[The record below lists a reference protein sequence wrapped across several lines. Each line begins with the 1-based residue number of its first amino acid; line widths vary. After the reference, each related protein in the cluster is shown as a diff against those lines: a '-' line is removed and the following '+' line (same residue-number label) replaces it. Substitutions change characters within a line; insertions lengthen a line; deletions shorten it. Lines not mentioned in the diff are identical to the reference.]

1 MRPIFSVLAISFS
14 LVASAATIPD
24 RFETIA
30 RQADKARSQERV
42 PEAIGLY
49 REGTKLRP
57 SWFEG
62 WWYLGTLLYDQ
73 DRFSEAGAAFEHL
86 LASTRHHGPAFAF
99 LGLCEY
105 ETGNYDSALE
115 RFRSW
120 ARAGWG
126 GTPEFRDV
134 AEFHFAL
141 LLTREGRFAESLF
154 LMGPLA
160 QRLGN
165 NPELSEAMGLAS
177 LRMRSLPEDY
187 PPNDR
192 ERVWLAGRAALYA
205 ALSTQDF
212 PRANEYATRLESR
225 YGTQP
230 EVHYFRATLYGLEG
244 QNDDAEREYRQELKI
259 SPLHVPSLTAIAAMD
274 LERGNLAEA
283 GELARRAVDA
293 DSGNPE
299 AHDLAGRVLL
309 ANGDLQASL
318 RELEMAKRIAPGNSG
333 VRGHL
338 AMVYSKLGRTQ
349 EAKAESDAL
358 LLLTKKEE
366 VMAPAEVKLGESRE
380 KVH

>member
-1 MRPIFSVLAISFS
+1 MRPLFLVPAISFS
-14 LVASAATIPD
+14 VAASAATIPD

-30 RQADKARSQERV
+30 KQADDARSRDRV
-42 PEAIGLY
+42 PEAIRLY

-57 SWFEG
+57 SWYEG
-62 WWYLGTLLYDQ
+62 WWSLGTLLYDQ

-86 LASTRHHGPAFAF
+86 LGNARHRGPAFAF
-99 LGLCEY
+99 VGLCEY

-134 AEFHFAL
+134 AQFHFAL

-177 LRMRSLPEDY
+177 LRIRSLPENY
-187 PPNDR
+187 PSKER
-192 ERVWLAGRAALYA
+192 ERVWLAGKAAMYA
-205 ALSTQDF
+205 AQSPQDF
-212 PRANEYATRLESR
+212 PRADEYGTRLESR
-225 YGTQP
+225 YGTSP
-230 EVHYFRATLYGLEG
+230 EVHSFRATLYGLEEKH
-244 QNDDAEREYRQELKI
+244 DEAEREYREELKI
-259 SPLHVPSLTAIAAMD
+259 SPLHVPSLNAIAGMD

-293 DSGNPE
+293 DSSNAE
-299 AHDLAGRVLL
+299 SHDLAGRVLL
-309 ANGDLQASL
+309 ANGDLHASL
-318 RELEMAKRIAPGNSG
+318 SELLTAKRLAPGNSG

-349 EAKAESDAL
+349 EAKAESAAL

-366 VMAPAEVKLGESRE
+366 VMAPAKVKLRETRE
-380 KVH
+380 KIH